1 MCFHFYVSKITDN
14 RYFLNRDGG
23 GGVGTEVCYFRSPKR
38 NYSVLMRPL
47 RHLYID
53 MRGKK
58 VLSHVWRKGTVNIHS
73 KKSIVNVQIIFLNAR
88 IEKKTHSRLS
98 NSKTTETGTGKS
110 QSFHNLTQVLF
121 LFCAQDRKCGHI
133 EGWHIARVYATSS
146 TSAVARAPRANTKG
160 RSQVVIIKN
169 KRV

>member
-14 RYFLNRDGG
+14 RYFLNRDRV
-23 GGVGTEVCYFRSPKR
+23 GGVGTAVYYFRSPKR

-58 VLSHVWRKGTVNIHS
+58 VLSHVWGKGTVNIHS

-88 IEKKTHSRLS
+88 IEKKHT
-98 NSKTTETGTGKS
+98 
-110 QSFHNLTQVLF
+110 
-121 LFCAQDRKCGHI
+121 
-133 EGWHIARVYATSS
+133 RV
-146 TSAVARAPRANTKG
+146 
-160 RSQVVIIKN
+160 
-169 KRV
+169 